1 MDYYDNHNNSQEG
14 GRIIRKKI
22 KMVEYENKIAYEFNN
37 IDKEKLT
44 EESEFPIASISK
56 IFIIVSLLILQERWE
71 LNINNKIGKYL
82 DYEEINNLRIID
94 IINHKSGLKTWYYK
108 VKNFISK
115 IKYNCAIDVYKKY
128 NKNNFIDEDLIGK
141 FSYSNIGYIILGVLI
156 EKITDAPYYEFIK
169 ENILIPL
176 KMNNTGIEDCN
187 ISLYNTY
194 GKKLNKNQI
203 YARTFASSAGQF
215 KSCIKD
221 LIKFSQ
227 FPKLLKKH
235 SLELLKDMYICKN
248 KIIKISLHHN
258 GGITGAK
265 SEYKIDYDKHWKV
278 KDIYIKLR
286 TIAF

>member
-1 MDYYDNHNNSQEG
+1 MDYNDNSQEG

-22 KMVEYENKIAYEFNN
+22 KMVEYENKTAYEFNN
-37 IDKEKLT
+37 IDNQKLT
-44 EESEFPIASISK
+44 EESEFPIASITK
-56 IFIIVSLLILQERWE
+56 IFIIISILLLQERYE

-82 DYEEINNLRIID
+82 DYEEINNLKIID
-94 IINHKSGLKTWYYK
+94 IMNHRSGLKKWYNK

-115 IKYNCAIDVYKKY
+115 IKYNCATDVFKKY
-128 NKNNFIDEDLIGK
+128 NKNSFIDDELIGN
-141 FSYSNIGYIILGVLI
+141 FSYSNIGYIILGALI
-156 EKITDAPYYEFIK
+156 ENITDAPYYEFIK
-169 ENILIPL
+169 DNILEPL

-187 ISLYNTY
+187 ITLYNTY

-203 YARTFASSAGQF
+203 YARTLASSAGQF
-215 KSCIKD
+215 KSSLKD

-248 KIIKISLHHN
+248 KIIEISVNHN
-258 GGITGAK
+258 GGITGGK
-265 SEYKIDYDKHWKV
+265 SEYKVDYDKRWKV